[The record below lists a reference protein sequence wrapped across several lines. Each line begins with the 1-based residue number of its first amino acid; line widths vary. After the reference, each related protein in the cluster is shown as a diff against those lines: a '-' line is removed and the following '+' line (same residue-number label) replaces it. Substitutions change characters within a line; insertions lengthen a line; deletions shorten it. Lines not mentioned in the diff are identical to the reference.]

1 METQE
6 ITIRVPSEAARV
18 YQSVSQKERHKID
31 IWLSLWLREIIHPLR
46 SHEEIIQEAR
56 KHDAYEASEHRKQS
70 EKGWQIFSTFGDDA
84 DEGCLQDA
92 SEKHD
97 LYLYGKQ

>member
-6 ITIRVPSEAARV
+6 ITIRVPSEAEI
-18 YQSVSQKERHKID
+18 SER
-31 IWLSLWLREIIHPLR
+31 
-46 SHEEIIQEAR
+46 
-56 KHDAYEASEHRKQS
+56 RKQS

-84 DEGCLQDA
+84 DEGCLENA